1 MATIRVKGMTC
12 GHCAQAVTKALNALP
27 GVSGVQVDLKT
38 GLVTF
43 DQAQEISREE
53 LSRVIRAA
61 GYEMGES

>member
-12 GHCAQAVTKALNALP
+12 GHCAQAVTKALSALP
-27 GVSGVQVDLKT
+27 GVSGVQVDLQT

-43 DQAQEISREE
+43 EQSREIPREE

-61 GYEMGES
+61 GYELGES